1 MVIDVKPA
9 TTLAEAAD
17 QMEEAM
23 GMCADHYVNVCD
35 VVLSNWSMLCRSVDV
50 DVLLELADE
59 MEQAGKDYRY
69 QMVENACFDNLI
81 NDGPDNFIDFAA
93 RIRDALGR

>member
-23 GMCADHYVNVCD
+23 GMCADHYVQVCD
-35 VVLSNWSMLCRSVDV
+35 VVLSNWSMVCRSVDV
-50 DVLLELADE
+50 DALLALADE
-59 MEQAGKDYRY
+59 MT
-69 QMVENACFDNLI
+69 VEKGDI
-81 NDGPDNFIDFAA
+81 WGWSS
-93 RIRDALGR
+93 RIREACGVSG

>member
-1 MVIDVKPA
+1 MIIDVKPA

-17 QMEEAM
+17 QMEEAI

-50 DVLLELADE
+50 DALLALADE
-59 MEQAGKDYRY
+59 MMDVGIGISSAEGIRPL
-69 QMVENACFDNLI
+69 E
-81 NDGPDNFIDFAA
+81 AA
-93 RIRDALGR
+93 YIVQGYARRIREALGVCCED